1 MDGVAHHFLPF
12 CPVILGNDDGGTG
25 RKSHEET
32 DQQIDDGASGSA
44 YRRQSL
50 LAHKPADNDGIYG
63 VVKLLEKGSK

>member
-25 RKSHEET
+25 RKSYEET

-50 LAHKPADNDGIYG
+50 LAHKPADNDGVYG